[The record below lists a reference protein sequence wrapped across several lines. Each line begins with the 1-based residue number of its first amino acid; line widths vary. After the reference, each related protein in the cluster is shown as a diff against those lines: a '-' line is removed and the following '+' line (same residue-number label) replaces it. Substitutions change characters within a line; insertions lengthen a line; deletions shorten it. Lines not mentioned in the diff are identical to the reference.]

1 MYMKRIIGA
10 LAFQACAL
18 LPGAALPLPAAAGD
32 SIVTHT
38 VEGSFEDVLL
48 DVENA
53 ITGQGL
59 KITYRADI
67 AGMLKRTG
75 KDLGAKE
82 TIYKGGQ
89 VLQFCSAKLSR
100 MAMLADTRNIAFCP
114 YGVFV
119 YESTINPGK
128 VVVGY
133 RRLPEEDAA
142 SEASRKALQTV
153 NRLLDTIVREATS
166 Y

>member
-1 MYMKRIIGA
+1 MNHFLTRIVAWASA
-10 LAFQACAL
+10 LILLGPAFLSSAV
-18 LPGAALPLPAAAGD
+18 AAET
-32 SIVTHT
+32 IVTRT
-38 VEGSFEDVLL
+38 VEGAFEDVLL

-53 ITGQGL
+53 IIGQGL

-67 AGMLKRTG
+67 AGMLERTG

-100 MAMLADTRNIAFCP
+100 MAMLTDARNIAFCP

-119 YESTINPGK
+119 YESARELGR

-133 RRLPEEDAA
+133 RRLPAADAA
-142 SEASRKALQTV
+142 SEASRKALEAV
-153 NRLLDTIVREATS
+153 NRLLETIVREATAF
-166 Y
+166 

>member
-1 MYMKRIIGA
+1 MKRMIGFLA
-10 LAFQACAL
+10 LLACAL
-18 LPGAALPLPAAAGD
+18 LPGMAPTVPAVAGD
-32 SIVTHT
+32 AIVMRT
-38 VEGSFEDVLL
+38 VEGAFEDVLL

-53 ITGQGL
+53 IIGQGL

-82 TIYKGGQ
+82 TIYRGGQ

-100 MAMLADTRNIAFCP
+100 MAMLADARNIAFCP
-114 YGVFV
+114 YSVFV
-119 YESTINPGK
+119 YESAAEPGK

-133 RRLPEEDAA
+133 RRLPAEKAE
-142 SEASRKALQTV
+142 SEASRKALQAV
-153 NRLLDTIVREATS
+153 NRLLEAVLREATAF
-166 Y
+166 